1 MKRYLI
7 AAALLTFAST
17 AQAQTSAPPS
27 GTGIVPATAAATAPS
42 TQGQNAKKCKGRLT
56 GRWRLYFSDPVTFCT
71 IEIARDGTVR
81 KRSGLR
87 TACRGV
93 LLDHTAVI
101 DGKMNRV
108 APLTNR
114 HGSSNQCWIYGT
126 IGTEAGSLEIVEAF
140 ITKGNGSFSGVGIYL
155 DGSASVVTAT
165 RY

>member
-1 MKRYLI
+1 MNRLLI
-7 AAALLTFAST
+7 AAAFLTFAST

-27 GTGIVPATAAATAPS
+27 GTGIETGTAAFATS
-42 TQGQNAKKCKGRLT
+42 SNGESCKGRLA

-71 IEIARDGTVR
+71 LEIRRDGTVR
-81 KRSGLR
+81 KRAGLR

-93 LLDHTAVI
+93 LLDHTPVLNGRISRA
-101 DGKMNRV
+101 
-108 APLTNR
+108 APLTNK
-114 HGSSNQCWIYGT
+114 HGASNQCWIHGT
-126 IGTEAGSLEIVEAF
+126 IGTEAGDLEIIEAF